1 MLFSRIV
8 PLCMSAAVLDVNFH
22 LSLGCLHCL
31 GVAFSMAVDPQDLD
45 PRLGRCGCGLDAR
58 LQESALVGAGDA
70 ELGQVDQLELDQSL
84 GQHRHL
90 VRLDVALQDVHPKEQ
105 LSDPRTVVN
114 DDLKKSGQGDVLD
127 TLQADLLKALQP
139 WQGKNIS
146 EVQGAPGDEVE
157 LEVGPQ
163 TGTFP
168 HVSPPPR
175 LVIRLLHT
183 CIHLLYSPAH
193 QEGILKIGV
202 REKAKD
208 FVQEF
213 WRDFKSHFHSLF
225 KLASSYKMIIDDRIS
240 IVCTLSSV
248 PHSIRK
254 IHQAPHASVPLPRA
268 DTRLPS
274 SS

>member
-1 MLFSRIV
+1 MLFSRIE

-127 TLQADLLKALQP
+127 TLQADLLKTLQP

-168 HVSPPPR
+168 HVSPP
-175 LVIRLLHT
+175 
-183 CIHLLYSPAH
+183 PAH

-225 KLASSYKMIIDDRIS
+225 KLASSYKIIIDD
-240 IVCTLSSV
+240 IVSLFPRCL
-248 PHSIRK
+248 SIRK
-254 IHQAPHASVPLPRA
+254 I
-268 DTRLPS
+268 
-274 SS
+274 

>member
-8 PLCMSAAVLDVNFH
+8 PLCMSAAVLNVNFH
-22 LSLGCLHCL
+22 LSLGCLHRL

-45 PRLGRCGCGLDAR
+45 PRLRRCGCGLDAR
-58 LQESALVGAGDA
+58 LQESGLVGAGDA

-90 VRLDVALQDVHPKEQ
+90 VRLDVALQDIHPKEQ

-175 LVIRLLHT
+175 LVVRLLHT
-183 CIHLLYSPAH
+183 CTY
-193 QEGILKIGV
+193 
-202 REKAKD
+202 
-208 FVQEF
+208 
-213 WRDFKSHFHSLF
+213 
-225 KLASSYKMIIDDRIS
+225 
-240 IVCTLSSV
+240 SSV
-248 PHSIRK
+248 VLTGTPGGHF
-254 IHQAPHASVPLPRA
+254 
-268 DTRLPS
+268 
-274 SS
+274 

>member
-1 MLFSRIV
+1 
-8 PLCMSAAVLDVNFH
+8 MSAAVLDVNFH
-22 LSLGCLHCL
+22 LSLGCLHRL

-45 PRLGRCGCGLDAR
+45 PRLRRCGCGLDAR

-70 ELGQVDQLELDQSL
+70 ELGQVDQLEVDQSL

-90 VRLDVALQDVHPKEQ
+90 VRLDFALQDIHPKEQ

-114 DDLKKSGQGDVLD
+114 DDLEKSGQGDVLD

-168 HVSPPPR
+168 YVSPPPR
-175 LVIRLLHT
+175 LVVRLLHT
-183 CIHLLYSPAH
+183 CTY
-193 QEGILKIGV
+193 
-202 REKAKD
+202 
-208 FVQEF
+208 
-213 WRDFKSHFHSLF
+213 
-225 KLASSYKMIIDDRIS
+225 
-240 IVCTLSSV
+240 SSV
-248 PHSIRK
+248 VLTGTPGGHS
-254 IHQAPHASVPLPRA
+254 
-268 DTRLPS
+268 
-274 SS
+274 